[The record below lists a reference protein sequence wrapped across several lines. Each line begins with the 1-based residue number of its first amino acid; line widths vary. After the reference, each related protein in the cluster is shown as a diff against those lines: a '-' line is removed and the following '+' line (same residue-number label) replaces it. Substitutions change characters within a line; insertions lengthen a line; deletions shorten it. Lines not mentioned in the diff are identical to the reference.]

1 MNLGGSNESPPS
13 QATPHRLAAYAV
25 GSRISNLIG
34 LPIGLSVIAAA
45 YALPV
50 VLSGEGLV
58 YFLIWGAYGFA
69 ILGLILS
76 FPLALRFGAR
86 YAVDS
91 ILANES
97 LLRTSVKY
105 SLVVNAV
112 IWSVFAVLTVFQN
125 GTGSGLLI
133 GPPLIL
139 FAFSVGLSPF
149 TIGLLVCH
157 VIARKTKELVGE
169 GDPA

>member
-1 MNLGGSNESPPS
+1 MEITRQHL
-13 QATPHRLAAYAV
+13 TAYTKAV
-25 GSRISNLIG
+25 QISYIIG
-34 LPIGLSVIAAA
+34 LPIGLFVIAVA

-50 VLSGEGLV
+50 VLSGEGLA

-105 SLVVNAV
+105 SLVVNAI
-112 IWSVFAVLTVFQN
+112 IWSVFASLTVFQN
-125 GTGSGLLI
+125 GTESGLLI

-149 TIGLLVCH
+149 TIGPLICH
-157 VIARKTKELVGE
+157 AIARKIKELDTEGE
-169 GDPA
+169 RT